1 MVIVFVI
8 RVVCVFVVGL
18 VFVVVVVLVRCGKA
32 TDRFAMKG
40 GGCSR
45 HPVGLVVGVVVLV
58 FVVTVVLVN
67 VIVRA
72 LVVLRV
78 VVVHVLVVN
87 TPVHMQLP
95 IRIGPTC
102 PKRVGAASSL
112 APAVA
117 S

>member
-1 MVIVFVI
+1 MSFVSC
-8 RVVCVFVVGL
+8 VCSWSGWCSWSSSFS
-18 VFVVVVVLVRCGKA
+18 CDAGKQR
-32 TDRFAMKG
+32 TDLRGRG

-78 VVVHVLVVN
+78 VVVVHVLVVN

>member
-1 MVIVFVI
+1 LSFVSC
-8 RVVCVFVVGL
+8 VCVFVVGL

-32 TDRFAMKG
+32 TDRFARKG

-78 VVVHVLVVN
+78 VVVVHVLVVN